1 MHNMHKPCNQI
12 LFYIA
17 DSLIVMNL

>member
-12 LFYIA
+12 LFYIV
-17 DSLIVMNL
+17 DCLIVMNP